1 MPKRSNGRERH
12 QRQNVPHHIASSK
25 YMKNYD
31 PNKKSWYLMDWVV
44 NNLYWC
50 VMSYELLVYGFEWRK
65 DLLRIDKAFM
75 QNYDEVTNNILD
87 YPKDL
92 QI

>member
-1 MPKRSNGRERH
+1 
-12 QRQNVPHHIASSK
+12 
-25 YMKNYD
+25 
-31 PNKKSWYLMDWVV
+31 
-44 NNLYWC
+44 
-50 VMSYELLVYGFEWRK
+50 MSYELLVYGFEWRK
-65 DLLRIDKAFM
+65 DLLRTDKAFM

>member
-1 MPKRSNGRERH
+1 
-12 QRQNVPHHIASSK
+12 
-25 YMKNYD
+25 MKNYD
-31 PNKKSWYLMDWVV
+31 PNKKSLYLMDWDV
-44 NNLYWC
+44 NNLYGC